1 MTHSE
6 TTPSFYGLFTVFLSL
21 ALLLP
26 STQTIAESWDAPEAV
41 IELPPTSL
49 AQWYKPENKRQ
60 VFLHTMFRLRQS
72 LQAVEIYSQK
82 GDQQQLDKWATILQ
96 ENYAKLPEMVP
107 EWKDETRQET
117 VKKLLAYAKN
127 GDSKKLAKSIK
138 QLNKICEGCHQ
149 QWKAVVTAL
158 YRSPDYSKLSVNEG
172 QESHSYSDF
181 MEDLADTLGVLK
193 IAREDEELETAR
205 QTVTKLGKQLDHL
218 SNSCSD
224 CHRDPQPRER
234 ILGSAT
240 KDSLNA
246 LHSALNKPHD
256 AKESGRHL
264 GTVGF
269 TVCGRCHSIHRTLG
283 DIRGALK
290 AE

>member
-1 MTHSE
+1 MKYCRTAHFHS
-6 TTPSFYGLFTVFLSL
+6 FFFALVFSLSS
-21 ALLLP
+21 LLP
-26 STQTIAESWDAPEAV
+26 SNPAMAESWDAPEAI
-41 IELPPTSL
+41 IELPPISL
-49 AQWYKPENKRQ
+49 APWYKPENKRQ
-60 VFLHTMFRLRQS
+60 VWLHTMFRLRQS
-72 LQAVEIYSQK
+72 LQAVEIYSQR
-82 GDQQQLDKWATILQ
+82 GDQQQVVKWASILQ

-107 EWKDETRQET
+107 EWEDETRQET
-117 VKKLLAYAKN
+117 AKKLLVYAKS
-127 GDSKKLAKSIK
+127 GDPIKLAKSIK

-149 QWKAVVTAL
+149 QWKAVVTTL
-158 YRSPDYSKLSVNEG
+158 YRSPDYSKLSVNG
-172 QESHSYSDF
+172 AQESHSYSDF

-205 QTVTKLGKQLDHL
+205 QAVTKLSQQLDQL

-240 KDSLNA
+240 KNSLKA
-246 LHSALNKPHD
+246 LHTALNEPHD
-256 AKESGRHL
+256 PKESGRHL

>member
-1 MTHSE
+1 MKHSAIAHFF
-6 TTPSFYGLFTVFLSL
+6 SFLFTVFLSST
-21 ALLLP
+21 ALLP
-26 STQTIAESWDAPEAV
+26 SNKAIAESWNAPEAV

-60 VFLHTMFRLRQS
+60 VWLHTMFRLRQS
-72 LQAVEIYSQK
+72 LQAVEIYSQQ
-82 GDQQQLDKWATILQ
+82 GDQQQLIKWAGILQ
-96 ENYAKLPEMVP
+96 ESYAELAMMVP
-107 EWKDETRQET
+107 EWEDETRQQAA
-117 VKKLLAYAKN
+117 KKLLTYAKN
-127 GDSKKLAKSIK
+127 GDSKKLAKSIT

-149 QWKAVVTAL
+149 QWKAVVTTL
-158 YRSPDYSKLSVNEG
+158 YRSPDYSKLSVTVA
-172 QESHSYSDF
+172 QASHSYSDF

-193 IAREDEELETAR
+193 IAREDEKLATAR
-205 QTVTKLGKQLDHL
+205 QAVTKLGEQLDQL

-240 KDSLNA
+240 KDSLKA
-246 LHSALNKPHD
+246 LHAALNEPHD
-256 AKESGRHL
+256 PKESGRHL

-283 DIRGALK
+283 DIREELK

>member
-205 QTVTKLGKQLDHL
+205 KAVTKLGKQLDQL
-218 SNSCSD
+218 GNSCSD